1 MAEHLT
7 FNQGVR
13 GSTPRWV
20 TKTKRADLSALF
32 VLLKWGVEPR
42 APRVACKPREKGAVH
57 LLIAID
63 EINGKNKQKSMESK
77 EQIYLLSACRKS
89 QFLYFYTLA
98 DFEKWS

>member
-1 MAEHLT
+1 MRGFESRLPSQHPDAKGVYDPLAQMAEHLT

-32 VLLKWGVEPR
+32 VLLMWGVEPR

-63 EINGKNKQKSMESK
+63 GTN
-77 EQIYLLSACRKS
+77 
-89 QFLYFYTLA
+89 
-98 DFEKWS
+98 